1 MKILLNMSIK
11 KIIAFGS
18 AKGGVGKSSISAS
31 IALSLSQHKS
41 IGILDADIYG
51 PNQNILF
58 NINSKNKIVNN
69 QIEPAEIKNIKIVS
83 MGNILNYDEAA
94 IWRGPM
100 LSGAIKKLIHES
112 NWGQLDYLLI
122 DMPPGT
128 GDAYLTIFKELEVDE
143 FILISTSNK
152 LAISDIKKT
161 ISLLNKL
168 NINIF
173 GYIYNNIF
181 NNNDLDMKFFKLNNI
196 NHLGTYKFDK
206 NLYEFNYNHLS
217 EVSNQISNIILSDV

>member
-18 AKGGVGKSSISAS
+18 AKGGVGKSSITAS
-31 IALSLSQHKS
+31 IALSLSKHKRV
-41 IGILDADIYG
+41 GILDADIYG

-58 NINSKNKIVNN
+58 NIKSKNKIVNN
-69 QIEPAEIKNIKIVS
+69 LIEPADIKNIKVIS

-112 NWGQLDYLLI
+112 DWGDLDYLLI

-128 GDAYLTIFKELEVDE
+128 GDPYLTIFKELEVDE
-143 FILISTSNK
+143 FILISTPNE
-152 LAISDIKKT
+152 LAISDTQKT
-161 ISLLNKL
+161 ITLLNKL

-173 GYIYNNIF
+173 GYIYNNMF
-181 NNNDLDMKFFKLNNI
+181 NYNFKTDSIILKNI
-196 NHLGTYKFDK
+196 NHLGTFEFDK
-206 NLYEFNYNHLS
+206 NLYDFNTEYYS
-217 EVSNQISNIILSDV
+217 DVSNRISKIIMSDV

>member
-1 MKILLNMSIK
+1 MSIK

-18 AKGGVGKSSISAS
+18 AKGGVGKSSITAS
-31 IALSLSQHKS
+31 IALSLSKHKRV
-41 IGILDADIYG
+41 GILDADIYG

-58 NINSKNKIVNN
+58 NIKSKNKIVNN
-69 QIEPAEIKNIKIVS
+69 LIEPADIKNIKVIS

-112 NWGQLDYLLI
+112 DWGDLDYLLI

-128 GDAYLTIFKELEVDE
+128 GDPYLTIFKELEVDE
-143 FILISTSNK
+143 FILISTPNE
-152 LAISDIKKT
+152 LAISDTQKT
-161 ISLLNKL
+161 ITLLNKL

-173 GYIYNNIF
+173 GYIYNNMF
-181 NNNDLDMKFFKLNNI
+181 NYNFETDSIILKNI
-196 NHLGTYKFDK
+196 NHLGTFEFDK
-206 NLYEFNYNHLS
+206 NLYDFNTEYYS
-217 EVSNQISNIILSDV
+217 EVSNQISNIIMSDV

>member
-1 MKILLNMSIK
+1 MSIK

-181 NNNDLDMKFFKLNNI
+181 NSNDLDMKFFTLNNI

-206 NLYEFNYNHLS
+206 NLYEFNYNYLS
-217 EVSNQISNIILSDV
+217 EVSNQIANIILSDV

>member
-1 MKILLNMSIK
+1 MSIK

-18 AKGGVGKSSISAS
+18 AKGGVGKSSITAS
-31 IALSLSQHKS
+31 IALSLSKHKRV
-41 IGILDADIYG
+41 GILDADIYG

-58 NINSKNKIVNN
+58 NIKSKNKIVNN
-69 QIEPAEIKNIKIVS
+69 LIEPADIKNIKVIS

-112 NWGQLDYLLI
+112 DWGDLDYLLI

-128 GDAYLTIFKELEVDE
+128 GDPYLTIFKELEVDE
-143 FILISTSNK
+143 FILISTPNE
-152 LAISDIKKT
+152 LAISDTQKT
-161 ISLLNKL
+161 ITLLNKL

-173 GYIYNNIF
+173 GYIYNNMF
-181 NNNDLDMKFFKLNNI
+181 NYNFETDSIILKNI
-196 NHLGTYKFDK
+196 NHLGTFEFDK
-206 NLYEFNYNHLS
+206 NLYDFNTEYYS
-217 EVSNQISNIILSDV
+217 EISNQISNIIMSDV